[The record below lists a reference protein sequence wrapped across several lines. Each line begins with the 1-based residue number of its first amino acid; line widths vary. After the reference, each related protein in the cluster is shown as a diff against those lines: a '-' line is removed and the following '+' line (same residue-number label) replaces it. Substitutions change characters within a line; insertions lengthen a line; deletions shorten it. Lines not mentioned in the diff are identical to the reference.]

1 MGKTAAAASS
11 ASFSLSWVDLLVV
24 VLLMVGVLRGRKR
37 GMSEE
42 LLDVIKWAVIVV
54 AAAALYAPLGQYLS
68 KVSLFSLL
76 SCYVGVYGL
85 VVLLTML
92 LFSFLRHN
100 VGAKLVGSDTF
111 GSAEYYLGMM
121 AGCFRYACII
131 LVGMAFLN
139 ARYYSPA
146 EVRAK
151 SKYQHD
157 NFGSSF
163 FLTLPDIQQEVFVD
177 SLTGRIAHN
186 YLNIALIRPTVG
198 SSKPVKDDNS
208 IGRRREGAI
217 NQIMDKPKKRLD
229 K

>member
-11 ASFSLSWVDLLVV
+11 TTFSLSWVDLLVV
-24 VLLMVGVLRGRKR
+24 VLLLVGVLRGRKR

-42 LLDVIKWAVIVV
+42 LLDVIKWAIIVV
-54 AAAALYAPLGQYLS
+54 AAAALYAPLGEFLS

-76 SCYVGVYGL
+76 SSYIAVYAL
-85 VVLLTML
+85 IVLLTML

-100 VGAKLVGSDTF
+100 LGAKLVGSDTF
-111 GSAEYYLGMM
+111 GNAEYYLGMM
-121 AGCFRYACII
+121 AGGFRYACII

-151 SKYQHD
+151 SKYQQD

-163 FLTLPDIQQEVFVD
+163 FLTLPDIQQEVFVE
-177 SLTGRIAHN
+177 SLTGRAAHN
-186 YLNIALIRPTVG
+186 YLSIALIRPTVG
-198 SSKPVKDDNS
+198 SSKPVKDDSS